1 MIKTSCPLNRPNSLK
16 LKVNHPVNF
25 RIICHD
31 SCTSPAIIVGPI
43 IGSHVFVVICT
54 LGKDDG
60 ISPTPKVEGMACDDY
75 AKCGK
80 IPSCPG
86 ILTSPI
92 SFSTPINVP

>member
-1 MIKTSCPLNRPNSLK
+1 
-16 LKVNHPVNF
+16 
-25 RIICHD
+25 
-31 SCTSPAIIVGPI
+31 
-43 IGSHVFVVICT
+43 